1 MNLASQH
8 DSHEQPS
15 EGDFVEEIKAVF
27 GVGFITHTSP
37 LKSRAFPQ
45 AGSRRG
51 RQRDRSTGAIRHGVS
66 NFAGTGEGGWALSE
80 KVVGA
85 LWVLSK
91 ETRIA
96 VLQP

>member
-15 EGDFVEEIKAVF
+15 EGDFVEEIKTVF
-27 GVGFITHTSP
+27 GVGFITR
-37 LKSRAFPQ
+37 SRVFPQ

-51 RQRDRSTGAIRHGVS
+51 RQRDRSTGAIRYGVP

-91 ETRIA
+91 ETRIV